1 MNSNKSPRLDCAHP
15 KTPEELKLTALCDL
29 WLRAAQSTWEAG
41 GDKFDAQLQEV
52 SRVVWVILGL

>member
-29 WLRAAQSTWEAG
+29 WLRAAFVPEKWEVINVMSNFKMFPG
-41 GDKFDAQLQEV
+41 WFGKF
-52 SRVVWVILGL
+52 